1 MTFFVKASF
10 CAFRLDESK
19 FVMDTLKFTRLCPL
33 KLKLLNILH
42 VSTSIK
48 TGKQIDEMQN
58 QTRKQKQ
65 YSIFFSG
72 FFFVFVLFFFCFKH
86 ENSECSKAAT

>member
-1 MTFFVKASF
+1 MSF
-10 CAFRLDESK
+10 IHNS
-19 FVMDTLKFTRLCPL
+19 L

-58 QTRKQKQ
+58 QTSKQKQ
-65 YSIFFSG
+65 YSIFFYG
-72 FFFVFVLFFFCFKH
+72 FFFCFCFVFFCFKH